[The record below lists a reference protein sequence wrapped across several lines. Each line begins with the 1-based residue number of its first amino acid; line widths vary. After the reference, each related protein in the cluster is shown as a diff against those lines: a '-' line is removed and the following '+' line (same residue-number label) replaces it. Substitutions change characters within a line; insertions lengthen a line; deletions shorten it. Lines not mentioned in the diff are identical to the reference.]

1 MTPAQ
6 LDEVLPCLQV
16 RLASTPTPPP
26 TYGRHTISTCPSSS
40 PANLT
45 PPLDLTLLPLPLQV
59 LARSSPDDKY
69 TLVARLN
76 GTLPDS
82 KEAWLKDHP
91 GCSWEKD
98 RDKLL
103 PGTL

>member
-1 MTPAQ
+1 
-6 LDEVLPCLQV
+6 
-16 RLASTPTPPP
+16 
-26 TYGRHTISTCPSSS
+26 
-40 PANLT
+40 
-45 PPLDLTLLPLPLQV
+45 V

-103 PGTL
+103 PGTFASSF